1 MCMFVFPYSL
11 KQGKKEH
18 SKKKAQCLLHPKSS
32 EDTDDKISTPSSLG
46 YHSGGGEVGEESE
59 EDECVEAVEDAAA
72 LEDEGVTGL
81 LGKHAVRDCGHALFV
96 V

>member
-1 MCMFVFPYSL
+1 M

-32 EDTDDKISTPSSLG
+32 EDEISTPSSLG
-46 YHSGGGEVGEESE
+46 YHSGGGEGGEESE

-81 LGKHAVRDCGHALFV
+81 AGKYAVRVLFYGHTLFIV
-96 V
+96 